1 MLLDKLPPLWL
12 GQQGSWRCKKSG
24 GIMEKE
30 KSSGCGCV
38 GAIIGILII
47 LFVGYAAYKI
57 FDVRRE
63 GNAYLHDR
71 R

>member
-1 MLLDKLPPLWL
+1 MVLDNLPPLWL
-12 GQQGSWRCKKSG
+12 DQLWSWHRNKSG

-30 KSSGCGCV
+30 KSSGCGCF
-38 GAIIGILII
+38 GAIVGILII
-47 LFVGYAAYKI
+47 LFVGYAAFKI
-57 FDVRRE
+57 VDVRRE

>member
-1 MLLDKLPPLWL
+1 
-12 GQQGSWRCKKSG
+12 
-24 GIMEKE
+24 MEKE
-30 KSSGCGCV
+30 KSSGCGCF

-57 FDVRRE
+57 VDVRRE

>member
-1 MLLDKLPPLWL
+1 
-12 GQQGSWRCKKSG
+12 
-24 GIMEKE
+24 MEKD

-38 GAIIGILII
+38 GAVIGILII

>member
-1 MLLDKLPPLWL
+1 MSVLDAVFIQMR
-12 GQQGSWRCKKSG
+12 GTHG
-24 GIMEKE
+24 EE
-30 KSSGCGCV
+30 KSSGCGCFGV
-38 GAIIGILII
+38 IVGILII

-57 FDVRRE
+57 VDVRRE

>member
-1 MLLDKLPPLWL
+1 
-12 GQQGSWRCKKSG
+12 
-24 GIMEKE
+24 MENE

-63 GNAYLHDR
+63 GNADLHDR

>member
-1 MLLDKLPPLWL
+1 V
-12 GQQGSWRCKKSG
+12 
-24 GIMEKE
+24 I
-30 KSSGCGCV
+30 V
-38 GAIIGILII
+38 GILII

-57 FDVRRE
+57 VDVRRE